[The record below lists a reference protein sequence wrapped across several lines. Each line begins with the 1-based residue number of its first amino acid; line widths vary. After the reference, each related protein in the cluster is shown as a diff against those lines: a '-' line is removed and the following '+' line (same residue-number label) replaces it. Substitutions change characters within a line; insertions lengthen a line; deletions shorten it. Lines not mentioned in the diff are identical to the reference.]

1 MTSPAPAAQ
10 KRIVVLI
17 SGSGS
22 NLQAIIDAVNADRI
36 NGKIEMVI
44 SNKADAYG
52 LERARQASI
61 PGCVIRHTDYSDR
74 DSFDQALIA
83 EIDSHA
89 PDLVILAGFMRIFTP
104 EFVNRYSDRMLN
116 IHPSLLPKY
125 KGLNTHQRAIDDG
138 EARHG
143 CTVHFVTEEL
153 DGGPLAVQATVDI
166 LPDDTADSLQQR
178 VHTQE
183 HNIYPLAVEW
193 FCNDRLQLVSGQVQL
208 DGSRLDSQGY
218 QFTE

>member
-1 MTSPAPAAQ
+1 MTSPVPAAQ